1 MASLDFYVAKR
12 MQIPLLAL
20 REFPNEVLEIWRNDT
35 LQELG
40 KEVATEYLRKFGN
53 EESKS

>member
-1 MASLDFYVAKR
+1 MSNLDCLMAKR
-12 MQIPLLAL
+12 MQMPLSAL
-20 REFPNEVLEIWRNDT
+20 QAFPNEVLEIWRNDS